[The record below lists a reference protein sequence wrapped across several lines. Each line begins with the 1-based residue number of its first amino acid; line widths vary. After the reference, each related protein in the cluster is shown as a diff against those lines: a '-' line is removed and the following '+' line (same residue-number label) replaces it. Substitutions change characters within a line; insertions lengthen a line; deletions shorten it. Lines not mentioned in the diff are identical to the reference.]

1 MQDHVII
8 AGFGLPGRVAA
19 EMLLDQN
26 IPHCVIELNA
36 QTVQLCVRIGT
47 HIILGDCVDPNVLRQ
62 AGVEQAKTIA
72 ILIPNEAA
80 ALQATTLARQLNP
93 TIRIITRCHYTSAG
107 IEAKSRGANDVIVA
121 EQLVAT
127 EVSRIIGMRQPI

>member
-19 EMLLDQN
+19 DILAEQN
-26 IPHCVIELNA
+26 VPHCVIELNA
-36 QTVQLCVRIGT
+36 QTVQRCARIGT
-47 HIILGDCVDPNVLRQ
+47 HIILGDCANPDTLKK

-80 ALQATTLARQLNP
+80 ALQTTLLARQINP
-93 TIRIITRCHYTSAG
+93 AIRIITRCHYTSAG
-107 IEAKSRGANDVIVA
+107 IEAKARGADEIIVA
-121 EQLVAT
+121 EQLVA
-127 EVSRIIGMRQPI
+127 EQVSKLFHT

>member
-19 EMLLDQN
+19 EILSEKN
-26 IPHCVIELNA
+26 IPHCVIELND
-36 QTVQLCVRIGT
+36 QTVQRCARIGT
-47 HIILGDCVDPNVLRQ
+47 HIILGDCADPNTLKK

-80 ALQATTLARQLNP
+80 ALETTLLARQINP
-93 TIRIITRCHYTSAG
+93 AIRIITRCHYTSTG
-107 IEAKSRGANDVIVA
+107 IEAKSRGANEIIVA
-121 EQLVAT
+121 EQLVAAQ
-127 EVSRIIGMRQPI
+127 VSRLFNV